1 MFETVFQMTRRVL
14 LGSTAAL
21 LFVGAAGEV
30 AAEEPT
36 YGGVLK
42 MKWSTLDTSDFHRH
56 TGTISVPHPFA
67 ETLTSLSK
75 DGQPQPFLA
84 ESWDI
89 SEDGLTYTFKIRE
102 GVKFHNGREM
112 TSADVMANFERV
124 KEKVEK
130 GWLTSAMKQVEA
142 FETPDERTF
151 VVKLTDPFA
160 PFLNLIAELW
170 ILAPE
175 SEGWDDLIAKPIG
188 TGPFVFDEWT
198 PQLKLVGPKFDD
210 YWMEGKPYLDAIEF
224 DLREVADAS
233 LALRAGDYHVA
244 FVPITKAKS
253 IEDDE
258 GTDLQFRGDTGWL
271 FWSFNSRDPKPPFD
285 NVRVREAISYAMHKE
300 ALLTIAAGEYG
311 IPTNQMVVDGN
322 FYFDAQ
328 LEKNDKHAQPD
339 LEQAKAILAEEGV
352 DPSEHTVRVIS
363 HQNSRYAPPTL
374 QMIRQLGFEVEN
386 QSYDDLGY
394 QKALSAYEWD
404 LFPGGSGPR
413 NDIFLRFVRM
423 MSDGPNPHLWGGVQ
437 NPDYD
442 ALVTK
447 AISTVDPQER
457 WQAYRDAWQIVM
469 DNYYTVVIGH
479 NPSTAGVRKEVKG
492 FDIAFNNA
500 PHRVD
505 GGVAFTWLDQ

>member
-1 MFETVFQMTRRVL
+1 M
-14 LGSTAAL
+14 
-21 LFVGAAGEV
+21 
-30 AAEEPT
+30 
-36 YGGVLK
+36 
-42 MKWSTLDTSDFHRH
+42 
-56 TGTISVPHPFA
+56 
-67 ETLTSLSK
+67 
-75 DGQPQPFLA
+75 
-84 ESWDI
+84 
-89 SEDGLTYTFKIRE
+89 TYTFKIRE

-311 IPTNQMVVDGN
+311 IPSNQMVVDGN
-322 FYFDAQ
+322 FYFDAE

-339 LEQAKAILAEEGV
+339 LEQARAILAEEGV

-363 HQNSRYAPPTL
+363 HQNSPLRPADAADDPPARL
-374 QMIRQLGFEVEN
+374 RGRKSVLRRPR
-386 QSYDDLGY
+386 LP
-394 QKALSAYEWD
+394 K
-404 LFPGGSGPR
+404 GPVG
-413 NDIFLRFVRM
+413 L
-423 MSDGPNPHLWGGVQ
+423 
-437 NPDYD
+437 
-442 ALVTK
+442 
-447 AISTVDPQER
+447 
-457 WQAYRDAWQIVM
+457 
-469 DNYYTVVIGH
+469 
-479 NPSTAGVRKEVKG
+479 
-492 FDIAFNNA
+492 
-500 PHRVD
+500 
-505 GGVAFTWLDQ
+505 